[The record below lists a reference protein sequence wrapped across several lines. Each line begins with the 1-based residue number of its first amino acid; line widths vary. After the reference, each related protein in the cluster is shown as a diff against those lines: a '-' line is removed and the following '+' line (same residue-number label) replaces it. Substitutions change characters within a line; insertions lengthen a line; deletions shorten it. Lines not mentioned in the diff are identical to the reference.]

1 MKTNLK
7 KALTFSIAF
16 AIVANYAISPLTNFD
31 LLTVKAADDN
41 VQVSEIND
49 AFTSSSSITLEDV
62 KAIQAFCSAS
72 DYVGPGN
79 VIDLNNDCR
88 VDIFD
93 LIIARRELI
102 KNALPSLID
111 FSADVY

>member
-1 MKTNLK
+1 M
-7 KALTFSIAF
+7 
-16 AIVANYAISPLTNFD
+16 
-31 LLTVKAADDN
+31 
-41 VQVSEIND
+41 QVSEIND